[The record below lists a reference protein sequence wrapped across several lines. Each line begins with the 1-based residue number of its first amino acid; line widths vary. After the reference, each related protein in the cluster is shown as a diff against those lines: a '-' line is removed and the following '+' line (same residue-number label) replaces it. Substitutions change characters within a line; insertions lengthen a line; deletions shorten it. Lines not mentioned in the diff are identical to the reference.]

1 MKKFLCFILGFLC
14 CLFIILS
21 IDIKHKHQ
29 YYKLK
34 NNINENTIL
43 KNETIK
49 ISIPIE
55 STMVPQGFNILNNY
69 FIFSSYD
76 YQEKENSVIY
86 VTNNQGNIINKCKLD
101 IIAHVGGIAYSKT
114 RKSLFIAANGG
125 YINEYSIVD
134 ILSKNQA
141 KNINSYNV
149 GYKLFNYRN
158 KNFNEVSFLTI
169 HNNKLYLGSFSLLN
183 KGLMKVYNLDKDL
196 TYIQE
201 FTIPNKVQ
209 GVSFYKDK
217 IIFSLSYGRNNPSY
231 IVLCDFNDNFN
242 YKKSKK
248 KVYQI
253 DPMSEQIAV
262 YNDTLLVTFESG
274 SKLYY
279 NCYKKNQ
286 MIQKINLV

>member
-114 RKSLFIAANGG
+114 RKSLFVAANGG